1 MYALIFFYFIIIF
14 FFLALAISPVYFI
27 PVTIL
32 TIGLIMLSCS
42 SKEERNG

>member
-1 MYALIFFYFIIIF
+1 MYTLIFFYFIVIF
-14 FFLALAISPVYFI
+14 FFLALAISPVYII
-27 PVTIL
+27 PLVTL